1 MTEQEKYIAGQKNC
15 GIEVGDTVRVVR
27 VARDQEAGWLACWRM
42 KADIT
47 GVVEDIRGGWG
58 IRIDGW
64 NYPYFVLEIVKKASS
79 TVPDAKPIDKGDS
92 NMSTREQ
99 EIFAVVVT
107 ENEKVKD
114 DNGQI
119 ESIKKKVIF
128 ADSALP
134 AYSPD
139 NAHTKAVAEAIKV
152 KGGKAI
158 KDIDEVEV
166 KVTRPFCG

>member
-1 MTEQEKYIAGQKNC
+1 
-15 GIEVGDTVRVVR
+15 
-27 VARDQEAGWLACWRM
+27 
-42 KADIT
+42 
-47 GVVEDIRGGWG
+47 
-58 IRIDGW
+58 
-64 NYPYFVLEIVKKASS
+64 
-79 TVPDAKPIDKGDS
+79 
-92 NMSTREQ
+92 MSTREQ